1 MLIVHYNK
9 HINRI
14 SPSVYSKKTKIS
26 NTCQYVGNDDQLETM
41 KTIVTK
47 DIIYTKMYVD
57 INRQLNVNRTY
68 HVI

>member
-14 SPSVYSKKTKIS
+14 SPSVYSEKTKIS
-26 NTCQYVGNDDQLETM
+26 NTCQYVGNDDQLEAM

-47 DIIYTKMYVD
+47 DIIYTKIVKYML
-57 INRQLNVNRTY
+57 IERIIQFRM
-68 HVI
+68 IQS